1 MHHQLQPVDHFGQSG
16 EPQPMRSRLPLHVA
30 FGRIVRELREAQG
43 LSQEELGNR
52 TGLHRNHVGQ
62 VERGELAPTLE
73 SVDVLAETLGLPASE
88 LIARAERLR

>member
-1 MHHQLQPVDHFGQSG
+1 MPA
-16 EPQPMRSRLPLHVA
+16 RLPLHVA
-30 FGRIVRELREAQG
+30 FGRVVRELRAEQG
-43 LSQEELGNR
+43 ISQEELGNR

-62 VERGELAPTLE
+62 VERGELSPTLT

>member
-1 MHHQLQPVDHFGQSG
+1 MPA
-16 EPQPMRSRLPLHVA
+16 RLPLHVA
-30 FGRIVRELREAQG
+30 FGRVVRELRLEQG

-62 VERGELAPTLE
+62 VERGELSPTLT

-88 LIARAERLR
+88 LIARAERLATG

>member
-1 MHHQLQPVDHFGQSG
+1 MPA
-16 EPQPMRSRLPLHVA
+16 RLPLHVA
-30 FGRIVRELREAQG
+30 FGRVVRELRTEQG
-43 LSQEELGNR
+43 ISQEELGNR

-62 VERGELAPTLE
+62 VERGELSPTLI